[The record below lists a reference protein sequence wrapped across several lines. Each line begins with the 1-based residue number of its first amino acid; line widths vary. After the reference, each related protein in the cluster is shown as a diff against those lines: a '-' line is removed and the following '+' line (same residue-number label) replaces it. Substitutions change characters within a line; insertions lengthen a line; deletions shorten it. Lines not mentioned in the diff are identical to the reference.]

1 LLYDYDIFQIYLN
14 SNSKVITIKP
24 NISVIDKN
32 EHKKIKR
39 NPSNFYYKKYTS
51 DDIWL
56 GEGMHKSV

>member
-1 LLYDYDIFQIYLN
+1 M
-14 SNSKVITIKP
+14 TIKP